1 MNKKKCIVSLI
12 FLGNNLL
19 FLSITFFWSQLKLWY
34 ASQKCIFMTVCDCNW
49 TRTHNHLVHKW
60 KLNQT
65 GQMIELC
72 WEYLSVLRICIECL
86 SVLQTYC
93 LSVFDHFV
101 GLALK
106 VLSNN
111 QGLFAKYQI
120 SLMLISFKITQILG
134 NVGID
139 LHSKTNINFS
149 AFVKTPE

>member
-1 MNKKKCIVSLI
+1 
-12 FLGNNLL
+12 
-19 FLSITFFWSQLKLWY
+19 
-34 ASQKCIFMTVCDCNW
+34 
-49 TRTHNHLVHKW
+49 
-60 KLNQT
+60 
-65 GQMIELC
+65 MIELC

>member
-72 WEYLSVLRICIECL
+72 WEYLPVLRICIEYL

-93 LSVFDHFV
+93 LSVFDYFV

-111 QGLFAKYQI
+111 QGLFVKYQI

-139 LHSKTNINFS
+139 LLSKTNINFS